1 MDYALLVLNHYD
13 EARPPAPTFTEK
25 DLSDLSDKVW
35 NVYHFY
41 PICATDVRVKVYV
54 ITGSNTGIG
63 KELATM
69 LYSKNAKVYIAARNE
84 SKALAAIESIRQ
96 QHPASNGSLPFLHL
110 ELDDLSQIP
119 KAARKLLSQETRID
133 VLFNNAGVMH
143 PPPGSVTKQGYELTL
158 GTNNLGHYL
167 FTELITPL
175 LVETAK
181 IAPKDSVRVILLGSI
196 WTYAAPKDGMDFENL
211 DYKKKD
217 ESKFYKY
224 QVSKAGAYY
233 EAADYALKHEKDGI
247 ISVAVNPGNNRTDL
261 QRYYSNFQRRI
272 KGSLSYPP
280 IYGAY
285 TELFAGLSPDVTME
299 KTGAWIVPWGRFGI
313 PREDLE
319 LGAHPISEGGTGIA
333 QKWTAWLEDQ
343 AKQYR

>member
-1 MDYALLVLNHYD
+1 MDYALLVFNHYD

-25 DLSDLSDKVW
+25 DLHDLSG
-35 NVYHFY
+35 
-41 PICATDVRVKVYV
+41 KVYV

-63 KELATM
+63 KELATI

-96 QHPASNGSLPFLHL
+96 EHPSSNGSLPFLHL
-110 ELDDLSQIP
+110 ELDDLPQVS
-119 KAARKLLSQETRID
+119 KAARKLLSQESRID
-133 VLFNNAGVMH
+133 VLFNNAGVMNV
-143 PPPGSVTKQGYELTL
+143 PPGSVTKQGYELTM

-167 FTELITPL
+167 FTELVTPR

-181 IAPKDSVRVILLGSI
+181 IAPKDSVRVIWLGSI
-196 WTYAAPKDGMDFENL
+196 WTYAAPKDGMDFGNL
-211 DYKKKD
+211 DYKQKD

-224 QVSKAGAYY
+224 HVSKAGAYY
-233 EAADYALKHEKDGI
+233 EAADYAFKHKKDGI
-247 ISVAVNPGNNRTDL
+247 ISVALNPGNLKTDL
-261 QRYYSNFQRRI
+261 QRHNSAMARRI
-272 KGSLSYPP
+272 KGTLSHSP

-299 KTGAWIVPWGRFGI
+299 KTGGWIVPWGRFGV

-319 LGAHPISEGGTGIA
+319 RGARPTSEGGTGMA
-333 QKWTAWLEDQ
+333 QKWTAWLEEQ
-343 AKQYR
+343 VKPYR